1 MTSCKLQPLR
11 MQMDQRTENKGL
23 YQSDYEHDACGVGMV
38 VNIHGGKS
46 HDLVDNA
53 LKVLEN
59 MEHRGAETRDKT
71 GDGAGIMVQIPH
83 EFILLQGIPVPEK
96 GKYGTGLVFLPKDEK
111 AQQDI
116 LSVMIEEIEREGLT
130 LMHLRAVPT
139 NPEVLGAAAREVEP
153 DIKQIF
159 ITGSLT
165 PDPSPK
171 GEGRDVFHSNV
182 SELDRK
188 LYIIRKRIEN
198 RVAQR
203 EKSFYICSLSTKNIV
218 YKGMLT
224 SGQLRRYFPDLS
236 NDYFTSGLALVH
248 SRFSTNTFP
257 TWSLAQPF
265 RLLAHNGE
273 INTIRGNRGW
283 MKARESVLNSEA
295 LGDIRDLRPI
305 VQEGMS
311 DSASLD
317 NVFEF
322 LMLSGLSL
330 PQAMAILVPESFNDK
345 NPISEDLKAFYEYH
359 SILMEPW
366 DGPAALLFSDG
377 RYAGGMLDRNGLRPS
392 RYTITKQ
399 GMMVVASEVGVM
411 DFEPGDVVSKG
422 RLQPGKILLID
433 TQEGKIYYDGE
444 IKEQLA
450 KAHPYREWLNE
461 NRVQLEKLKS
471 GRHVENSVSDLEQKL
486 VTFGFGQEDIDK
498 TIIPMATAGQE
509 PVAAMGN
516 DTPLAVI
523 SDRPQILFNYFRQQF
538 AQVTNPAIDPIRE
551 ELVMS
556 LTEYI
561 GAVGTNILTPDAS
574 NCKMVRLP
582 QPVLTNTQLD
592 ILCNI
597 RYKGFKTIKLSLAHP
612 QPLPKGGEPDWNQAG
627 ENLRTALDKLC
638 KDAEQAV
645 DDGYNYIILTD
656 KVNED
661 PSLGEGQ
668 GWAFIPSLL
677 AVSAVHHYLISVGKR
692 VQTALIVE
700 SGEIREVMHAALLL
714 GYGASALCPYMTFAI
729 LDDLVKRHKIQEE
742 YATAEKNY
750 IKAVDK
756 GLKKIMSKM
765 GISTIRSY
773 RGAKIFESIGLSED
787 LLRRYFGTEVSTI
800 GGIGLKEI
808 ARDAITLSRL
818 GNSSFSRLEM
828 SQTAI
833 GNIPKRPNDQTTN
846 LPNNGQFAWR
856 KDGIKHA
863 WNPETIAKLQ
873 IACRTGSY
881 EKFKE
886 WAKLVDEK
894 DSPIFLRDFLTFKK
908 VSTPLHNREG
918 QGGGS
923 PIPIDEVEPVESIV
937 KHFVTG
943 AMSFGALSIEAHE
956 ALALAMNKLGARS
969 NTGEGGE
976 DNARYHSEVDGVSLS
991 SKTKQ
996 IASGRFGVTAEY
1008 LVNAEEIQIKVAQG
1022 AKPGEGGQL
1031 PGFKVNEIIAK
1042 TRNAIP
1048 GISLISPP
1056 PHHDIYS
1063 IEDLAQLIFDLKNI
1077 NPIAAVS
1084 VKLVA
1089 ESGVGTIAAGVA
1101 KAKADLIVISGA
1113 EGGTGASPASSM
1125 RFAGISPEIGLAETQ
1140 QTLVINGLR
1149 NQVRLQTDGQLKTAK
1164 DVIIMA
1170 MLGADEFSFGTLPLI
1185 VLGCV
1190 MMRKCNTNTCPMG
1203 VATQNPEL
1211 RKHFEGRSEY
1221 VVNFFTFLAEQV
1233 REYLSEIGVHSL
1245 KEIIGHTEL
1254 IESLTPSPSFPTCG
1268 RHPVAIPNGEGSAA
1282 AEKWHTI
1289 DFSRL
1294 LHKPETEKALYWDR
1308 GAFTKVSGVKD
1319 EEIIKAAVK
1328 AINSGEEVTL
1338 DYAIKNTDRA
1348 VTTMLSG
1355 VIAKRYG
1362 EAGLPDNTINIKF
1375 KGSAGQSFG
1384 AFAVKGV
1391 NLKLEGECN
1400 DYFGKG
1406 LSGGRISI
1414 LPPARS
1420 GEDFHAEDNIIAGN
1434 TGLYGAT
1441 SGELYINGKVG
1452 ERFGVRNSGAIAVIE
1467 GAGDHCC
1474 EYMTGGRVVVLGKT
1488 GRNFAAGMS
1497 GGVAYVYDPDHTFD
1511 YFCNMDMVELS
1522 LVEDSV
1528 SRKELLELIRQHY
1541 LHTGSAL
1548 AGRMLDDWQRYVQDF
1563 IQVVPIEY
1571 KRVLQE
1577 EQNKKL
1583 QEKIANIQRDY

>member
-1 MTSCKLQPLR
+1 MSTQEKRR
-11 MQMDQRTENKGL
+11 MQKGL

-46 HDLVDNA
+46 HDLVDHA

-130 LMHLRAVPT
+130 LMHMRTVPT

-159 ITGSLT
+159 VKPTSN
-165 PDPSPK
+165 PSRAG
-171 GEGRDVFHSNV
+171 GETDYSQEGEFNLERT
-182 SELDRK
+182 
-188 LYIIRKRIEN
+188 LYKIRKRIEN
-198 RVAQR
+198 RVVELATASTPLPDGR
-203 EKSFYICSLSTKNIV
+203 GRGWVDDFYICSLSSKNIV

-257 TWSLAQPF
+257 KWKLAQPF

-295 LGDIRDLRPI
+295 LGNIKDLRPI
-305 VQEGMS
+305 VQDGMS

-392 RYTITKQ
+392 RYTITKS

-444 IKEQLA
+444 IKEKLA

-471 GRHVENSVSDLEQKL
+471 GRHVENGVKDLDQKL
-486 VTFGFGQEDIDK
+486 VTFGYGQEDIDK
-498 TIIPMATAGQE
+498 TIVPMATAGQE

-523 SDRPQILFNYFRQQF
+523 SDRPQVLFNYFRQQF

-597 RYKGFKTIKLSLAHP
+597 RYKGFNTKKLPILFEMN
-612 QPLPKGGEPDWNQAG
+612 KGEEG
-627 ENLRTALDKLC
+627 LRQALDNLC
-638 KDAEQAV
+638 HQAETSV
-645 DDGYNYIILTD
+645 DEGVNYIILSDRDIDETH
-656 KVNED
+656 
-661 PSLGEGQ
+661 
-668 GWAFIPSLL
+668 AAIPSLL

-714 GYGASALCPYMTFAI
+714 GYGASALCPYITFAI
-729 LDDLVKRHKIQEE
+729 LDDLVKKGKIQEE

-800 GGIGLKEI
+800 GGVGLKEI
-808 ARDAITLSRL
+808 ARDAIALHAAAKNQTLL
-818 GNSSFSRLEM
+818 QN
-828 SQTAI
+828 Q
-833 GNIPKRPNDQTTN
+833 
-846 LPNNGQFAWR
+846 GQFAWR

-873 IACRTGSY
+873 LACRQGSY
-881 EKFKE
+881 EKFKD
-886 WAKLVDEK
+886 WAKTVDEK
-894 DSPIFLRDFLTFKK
+894 ESPIFLRDFLRFKK
-908 VSTPLHNREG
+908 HPLSLEG
-918 QGGGS
+918 DGGRL
-923 PIPIDEVEPVESIV
+923 PTPIDEVEPVESIV

-956 ALALAMNKLGARS
+956 ALAIAMNKLGTRS

-976 DNARYHSEVDGVSLS
+976 DNARYHTEVDGVSLS

-1031 PGFKVNEIIAK
+1031 PGFKVNDIIAK

-1077 NPIAAVS
+1077 NPTAAVS

-1211 RKHFEGRSEY
+1211 RKHFEGRAEY

-1254 IESLTPSPSFPTCG
+1254 IEVTPAKASPSPSKGGDVQIHNPASGNQTPPPLEG
-1268 RHPVAIPNGEGSAA
+1268 LGEA
-1282 AEKWHTI
+1282 KWRTI

-1294 LHKPETEKALYWDR
+1294 LYRPETDKPLYWDR
-1308 GAFTKVSGVKD
+1308 GAYT
-1319 EEIIKAAVK
+1319 
-1328 AINSGEEVTL
+1328 EVTGNHL
-1338 DYAIKNTDRA
+1338 NKQILADFEELLSTPLASGRGDGGEASYTIKNTDRA
-1348 VTTMLSG
+1348 VGTMLSG
-1355 VIAKRYG
+1355 VIAKKYG
-1362 EAGLPDNTINIKF
+1362 EEGLPEGTIKIKF

-1384 AFAVKGV
+1384 AFAVKG
-1391 NLKLEGECN
+1391 LDIRLEGECN

-1420 GEDFHAEDNIIAGN
+1420 NEDFKAEENIIAGN

-1452 ERFGVRNSGAIAVIE
+1452 ERFGVRNSGAVAVIE

-1548 AGRMLDDWQRYVQDF
+1548 AGRMLDDWHRYIEDF

-1571 KRVLQE
+1571 KRVLE
-1577 EQNKKL
+1577 EEKMARL
-1583 QEKIANIQRDY
+1583 HEKIADIQRDY

>member
-1 MTSCKLQPLR
+1 MTNCKLQAS
-11 MQMDQRTENKGL
+11 QMKQGGRSTQKGL
-23 YQSDYEHDACGVGMV
+23 YQPDYEHDACGVGMV

-46 HDLVDNA
+46 HELVDNA

-71 GDGAGIMVQIPH
+71 GDGAGIMIQIPH

-111 AQQDI
+111 AQQEI
-116 LSVMIEEIEREGLT
+116 LSVMIEEIEREGLQ

-139 NPEVLGAAAREVEP
+139 NPEVLGAAALEVEP
-153 DIKQIF
+153 DIKQVF
-159 ITGSLT
+159 VTGVS
-165 PDPSPK
+165 DD
-171 GEGRDVFHSNV
+171 DVPVF
-182 SELDRK
+182 ERT
-188 LYIIRKRIEN
+188 LYKIRKKIEN
-198 RVAQR
+198 RIDN
-203 EKSFYICSLSTKNIV
+203 EDFYICSLSNKNII

-236 NDYFTSGLALVH
+236 NDYLTSGLALVH

-257 TWSLAQPF
+257 KWKLAQPF

-283 MKARESVLNSEA
+283 MKARESVLNSDA
-295 LGDIRDLRPI
+295 LGDIKPLRPI

-322 LMLSGLSL
+322 LMMSGLSL

-392 RYTITKQ
+392 RYTITKG

-411 DFEPGDVVSKG
+411 DFEPGDIVSKG

-444 IKEQLA
+444 IKEKLA

-471 GRHVENSVSDLEQKL
+471 GRHVENSVSDYSQKL

-523 SDRPQILFNYFRQQF
+523 SDRPQVLFNYFRQQF

-561 GAVGTNILTPDAS
+561 GAVGTNILSPDAS

-597 RYKGFKTIKLSLAHP
+597 RYKGFNTKKLSILFDIK
-612 QPLPKGGEPDWNQAG
+612 KGEEG
-627 ENLRTALDKLC
+627 LRQALDDLC
-638 KDAEQAV
+638 HDAEASV
-645 DDGYNYIILTD
+645 DEGVNYIILSD
-656 KVNED
+656 RDIDEKH
-661 PSLGEGQ
+661 
-668 GWAFIPSLL
+668 AAIPSLL

-714 GYGASALCPYMTFAI
+714 GYGASAICPYMTFAV
-729 LDDLVKRHKIQEE
+729 LDDLVKKGKIQEE

-773 RGAKIFESIGLSED
+773 RGAKIFESIGLSDD

-808 ARDAITLSRL
+808 ARDAIRL
-818 GNSSFSRLEM
+818 HAEGVGGGK
-828 SQTAI
+828 TAADRETVLK
-833 GNIPKRPNDQTTN
+833 NQ
-846 LPNNGQFAWR
+846 GQFSWR

-863 WNPETIAKLQ
+863 WNPESIAKLQ
-873 IACRTGSY
+873 LATRQGNY
-881 EKFKE
+881 DKFKD
-886 WAKLVDEK
+886 WSKIVDEK
-894 DSPIFLRDFLTFKK
+894 ESPIFIRDFFGFKK
-908 VSTPLHNREG
+908 AAKPT
-918 QGGGS
+918 
-923 PIPIDEVEPVESIV
+923 PIDEVEPVESIV

-976 DNARYHSEVDGVSLS
+976 DNARYHTEVDGVSLS

-1008 LVNAEEIQIKVAQG
+1008 LVNAEIQIKVAQG

-1077 NPIAAVS
+1077 NPTAAVS

-1140 QTLVINGLR
+1140 QTLVMNGLR

-1164 DVIIMA
+1164 DVIVMA

-1211 RKHFEGRSEY
+1211 RKHFQGKVEY
-1221 VVNFFTFLAEQV
+1221 VVNFFTFLAQQV
-1233 REYLSEIGVHSL
+1233 REYLAEIGVKSL

-1254 IESLTPSPSFPTCG
+1254 IEVRTDT
-1268 RHPVAIPNGEGSAA
+1268 ATD
-1282 AEKWHTI
+1282 KQKTI
-1289 DFSRL
+1289 DFARL
-1294 LHKPETEKALYWDR
+1294 LHKPDTDKALYWDR
-1308 GAFTKVSGVKD
+1308 GAYTKVSGVKD
-1319 EEIIKAAVK
+1319 EEIIRAAEA
-1328 AINSGEEVTL
+1328 AIEKGEEVNL

-1355 VIAKRYG
+1355 VIAKKYG
-1362 EAGLPDNTINIKF
+1362 ETGLPDGTINIKF

-1384 AFAVKGV
+1384 AFAVHGLS
-1391 NLKLEGECN
+1391 LKLEGECN

-1414 LPPARS
+1414 LPPVRS
-1420 GEDFHAEDNIIAGN
+1420 NDDFKAEENIIAGN

-1497 GGVAYVYDPDHTFD
+1497 GGVAYVYDPTHDFD
-1511 YFCNMDMVELS
+1511 YFCNMDMVELG

-1548 AGRMLDDWQRYVQDF
+1548 AGRMLDDWQRYVADF

-1577 EQNKKL
+1577 EQYKKL
-1583 QEKIANIQRDY
+1583 QEKIANVQRDY

>member
-1 MTSCKLQPLR
+1 MTNCKLQ
-11 MQMDQRTENKGL
+11 QSQSVQRTQKGL
-23 YQSDYEHDACGVGMV
+23 YQPDYEHDACGVGMV

-46 HDLVDNA
+46 HELVDNA

-111 AQQDI
+111 AQQEI
-116 LSVMIEEIEREGLT
+116 LSVMLEEIEREGLQ
-130 LMHLRAVPT
+130 LMHLRTVPT
-139 NPEVLGAAAREVEP
+139 HPEVLGAAAQEVEP

-159 ITGSLT
+159 VTGVADENV
-165 PDPSPK
+165 P
-171 GEGRDVFHSNV
+171 VF
-182 SELDRK
+182 ERI
-188 LYIIRKRIEN
+188 LYKVRKRIEN
-198 RVAQR
+198 RIDN
-203 EKSFYICSLSTKNIV
+203 EDFYICSLSNKNII

-257 TWSLAQPF
+257 KWKLAQPF

-283 MKARESVLNSEA
+283 MKARESVLSSEA
-295 LGDIRDLRPI
+295 LGNIKDLRPI
-305 VQEGMS
+305 VQDGMS

-322 LMLSGLSL
+322 LMMSGLSL

-392 RYTITKQ
+392 RYTITKG

-471 GRHVENSVSDLEQKL
+471 GRHVDNGVSDLQSKL

-523 SDRPQILFNYFRQQF
+523 SDRPQVLFNYFRQQF

-597 RYKGFKTIKLSLAHP
+597 RYKGFKTIKLPMTFVTHP
-612 QPLPKGGEPDWNQAG
+612 QPLPRGGERDYSQAG
-627 ENLRTALDKLC
+627 EDLRTALDKLC
-638 KDAEQAV
+638 MDAEQAV
-645 DDGYNYIILTD
+645 DEGYNYIILTD
-656 KVNED
+656 KCD
-661 PSLGEGQ
+661 LTPLPSGGV
-668 GWAFIPSLL
+668 GGGYIPSLL
-677 AVSAVHHYLISVGKR
+677 AVSAVHHYLINVGKR

-714 GYGASALCPYMTFAI
+714 GYGASALCPYMTFAV
-729 LDDLVKRHKIQEE
+729 LDDLVKKGKIQEE

-800 GGIGLKEI
+800 GGVGLKEI
-808 ARDAITLSRL
+808 ARDAIKLHEMGCSVTATNETLQNQGL
-818 GNSSFSRLEM
+818 
-828 SQTAI
+828 
-833 GNIPKRPNDQTTN
+833 
-846 LPNNGQFAWR
+846 FAWR

-873 IACRTGSY
+873 LATRKGDY
-881 EKFKE
+881 EGFKK
-886 WAKLVDEK
+886 WAAIVDEK
-894 DSPIFLRDFLTFKK
+894 ESPIFIRDFFKFKK
-908 VSTPLHNREG
+908 AAKPT
-918 QGGGS
+918 
-923 PIPIDEVEPVESIV
+923 PIDEVEPVESIV

-976 DNARYHSEVDGVSLS
+976 DNARYHTEVDGVSLS

-1077 NPIAAVS
+1077 NPTAAVS

-1140 QTLVINGLR
+1140 QTLVMNGLR

-1211 RKHFEGRSEY
+1211 RKHFEGRAEY
-1221 VVNFFTFLAEQV
+1221 VVNFYTFLAMQV

-1254 IESLTPSPSFPTCG
+1254 IESLTPTPSPKS
-1268 RHPVAIPNGEGSAA
+1268 EGSTA
-1282 AEKWHTI
+1282 AEKWASI

-1294 LHKPETEKALYWDR
+1294 LYRPETDKPLYWDR
-1308 GAFTKVSGVKD
+1308 GAYT
-1319 EEIIKAAVK
+1319 
-1328 AINSGEEVTL
+1328 EVTGTHL
-1338 DYAIKNTDRA
+1338 NKQILADFEELLSAPLASGRGDGGEASYTIKNTDRA
-1348 VTTMLSG
+1348 VGTMLSG
-1355 VIAKRYG
+1355 VIAKKYG
-1362 EAGLPDNTINIKF
+1362 EEGLHDATIKIKF

-1384 AFAVKGV
+1384 AFAVKG
-1391 NLKLEGECN
+1391 LDIRLEGETN

-1414 LPPARS
+1414 LPPARC
-1420 GEDFHAEDNIIAGN
+1420 GDDFKAEENIIAGN

-1522 LVEDSV
+1522 LVEDNV

-1548 AGRMLDDWQRYVQDF
+1548 AGRMLDDWHRYIEDF

-1571 KRVLQE
+1571 KRVLE
-1577 EQNKKL
+1577 EEKMARL
-1583 QEKIANIQRDY
+1583 HEKIADIQRDY

>member
-1 MTSCKLQPLR
+1 MTKSEL
-11 MQMDQRTENKGL
+11 NGL
-23 YQSDYEHDACGVGMV
+23 YQPQYEHDACGVGMV
-38 VNIHGGKS
+38 VNINGSKS
-46 HDLVDNA
+46 HELVDQA
-53 LKVLEN
+53 LRVLEN

-96 GKYGTGLVFLPKDEK
+96 GKYGTGLVFLPKEEK
-111 AQQDI
+111 AQQAI
-116 LSVMIEEIEREGLT
+116 LSVMIEEIEREGLQ

-139 NPEVLGAAAREVEP
+139 NPEVLGVGAREVEP
-153 DIKQIF
+153 AIKQVF
-159 ITGSLT
+159 VTG
-165 PDPSPK
+165 
-171 GEGRDVFHSNV
+171 V
-182 SELDRK
+182 SEGAVPVFERI
-188 LYIIRKRIEN
+188 LYKVRKRIEN
-198 RVAQR
+198 RVDS
-203 EKSFYICSLSTKNIV
+203 EDFYICSLSSKNII

-257 TWSLAQPF
+257 KWKLAQPF

-283 MKARESVLNSEA
+283 MKARESVLSSEA
-295 LGDIRDLRPI
+295 LGDIKDLRPI

-322 LMLSGLSL
+322 LMMSGLSL

-392 RYTITKQ
+392 RYTITRQ

-450 KAHPYREWLNE
+450 KAHPYREWLSE

-471 GRHVENSVSDLEQKL
+471 GRKVDNSVSNLEQKL

-516 DTPLAVI
+516 DTPLAVV
-523 SDRPQILFNYFRQQF
+523 SDRPQVLFNYFRQQF

-597 RYKGFKTIKLSLAHP
+597 RYKGFKTQKLAMLFEIA
-612 QPLPKGGEPDWNQAG
+612 QGEEG
-627 ENLRTALDKLC
+627 LRKALDDLC
-638 KDAEQAV
+638 HQAEVSV
-645 DDGYNYIILTD
+645 DEGVNYIILSDRDIDDTH
-656 KVNED
+656 
-661 PSLGEGQ
+661 
-668 GWAFIPSLL
+668 AAIPSLL

-700 SGEIREVMHAALLL
+700 SGEIRETMHAALLL

-729 LDDLVKRHKIQEE
+729 LDDLVKKGKIQEE
-742 YATAEKNY
+742 YATAETHY

-808 ARDAITLSRL
+808 ARDAIALHDEAYLSPL
-818 GNSSFSRLEM
+818 TSHHSPLKNH
-828 SQTAI
+828 
-833 GNIPKRPNDQTTN
+833 
-846 LPNNGQFAWR
+846 GQFSWR

-873 IACRTGSY
+873 LACRQGDY

-886 WAKLVDEK
+886 WSKLVDEK
-894 DSPIFLRDFLTFKK
+894 EDPIFLRDFLSFKK

-956 ALALAMNKLGARS
+956 ALALAMNKLGTRS

-1077 NPIAAVS
+1077 NPTAAVS

-1140 QTLVINGLR
+1140 QTLVHNGLR

-1211 RKHFEGRSEY
+1211 RKHFEGRAEY
-1221 VVNFFTFLAEQV
+1221 VVNFFTFLAQQV
-1233 REYLSEIGVHSL
+1233 REYLGEIGVHSL

-1254 IESLTPSPSFPTCG
+1254 IEVNTANATD
-1268 RHPVAIPNGEGSAA
+1268 
-1282 AEKWHTI
+1282 KQKTI
-1289 DFSRL
+1289 DFTRL
-1294 LHKPETEKALYWDR
+1294 LHRPESEKALYWDR
-1308 GAFTKVSGVKD
+1308 GAYTKVSGVKD
-1319 EEIIKAAVK
+1319 EEIIRAAQK
-1328 AINSGEEVTL
+1328 AIDSAEEVTL
-1338 DYAIKNTDRA
+1338 DYTIKNTDRA
-1348 VTTMLSG
+1348 VGTMLSG

-1362 EAGLPDNTINIKF
+1362 EVGLPDATIKIKF

-1384 AFAVKGV
+1384 AFAVRG
-1391 NLKLEGECN
+1391 LDIRLEGEAN

-1420 GEDFHAEDNIIAGN
+1420 SEEFHAEDNIIAGN

-1441 SGELYINGKVG
+1441 GGELFVNGKVG

-1497 GGVAYVYDPDHTFD
+1497 GGVAYVYDRDHTFD

-1548 AGRMLDDWQRYVQDF
+1548 AGRMLDDWHRCIEDF

-1571 KRVLQE
+1571 KRVLE
-1577 EQNKKL
+1577 EEKMARL
-1583 QEKIANIQRDY
+1583 HEKIADIQRDY